1 MILQTILTTVR
12 FLTFQDEHSG
22 MIAEAEAVAAKA
34 TQKSDGDES
43 LISKELKLYFDD
55 KFGPTWHC
63 VVGGNFKAFVTHE
76 AKTFLFFY
84 SGKNAVLLYKAQ

>member
-1 MILQTILTTVR
+1 MAANTSTQKRVTDM
-12 FLTFQDEHSG
+12 DEHSG
-22 MIAEAEAVAAKA
+22 MIAEAEQVASRA
-34 TQKSDGDES
+34 TQQCDGDES
-43 LISKELKLYFDD
+43 KISKEIKLYFDD

-63 VVGGNFKAFVTHE
+63 IVGGNFKAFVTHE

>member
-1 MILQTILTTVR
+1 MAANTSTQKRVTDM
-12 FLTFQDEHSG
+12 DEHSG
-22 MIAEAEAVAAKA
+22 MIAEAEQVAARA
-34 TQKSDGDES
+34 TQQCDGDES
-43 LISKELKLYFDD
+43 KISKEIKLYFDD

-63 VVGGNFKAFVTHE
+63 IVGGNFKAFVTHE

>member
-1 MILQTILTTVR
+1 MSANSAALKRVTDM
-12 FLTFQDEHSG
+12 DEHSG

-43 LISKELKLYFDD
+43 IISKDLKLYFDD

>member
-1 MILQTILTTVR
+1 
-12 FLTFQDEHSG
+12 

-43 LISKELKLYFDD
+43 IISKDLKLYFDD

-76 AKTFLFFY
+76 AKTFLFF
-84 SGKNAVLLYKAQ
+84 

>member
-1 MILQTILTTVR
+1 MI
-12 FLTFQDEHSG
+12 E
-22 MIAEAEAVAAKA
+22 EAEAVAAKA